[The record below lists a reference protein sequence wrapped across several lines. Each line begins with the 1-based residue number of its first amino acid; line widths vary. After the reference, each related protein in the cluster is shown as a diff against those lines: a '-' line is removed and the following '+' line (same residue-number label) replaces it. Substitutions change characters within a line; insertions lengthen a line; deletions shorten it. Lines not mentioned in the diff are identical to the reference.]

1 MKRLRVLHVIGGGEF
16 GGAERHILN
25 LATAMDPNLVE
36 VSVCCL
42 FADPFVQLAREA
54 GIRAYSIPMRH
65 KLDFGIVTKLRDNIA
80 REKIDIVHTH
90 GVRANLVGRLAARMA
105 GVETVVTTVHSLLA
119 QDYPDLFSRLANMI
133 IEKASRG
140 LTTHFIAVSG
150 GLQKALVQQGIPEH
164 KITVIY
170 NGLNPGLFQKGD
182 GCTGK
187 WREAAGFSPG
197 TPLVAI
203 VGRLHPVKGHR
214 YFLRAAA
221 EILKER
227 TDVHFLVVGSGPE
240 RDRLEDYT
248 RKLGISDH
256 VTFTGFVSD
265 VSDLMPDLNLLIVP
279 SLWEGFGL
287 TALEAMA
294 VGVPVVATSVGG
306 LPEIVDHGTTGLLVP
321 PADEAGL
328 TRGIIWMLDHPQ
340 EAVEMAAAAK
350 AVVEEKF
357 TASVMARRTE
367 ELYRRLRA
375 EAKRQNS
382 ELRIQNSE

>member
-1 MKRLRVLHVIGGGEF
+1 VKGLRVLHVIGGGEF

-25 LATAMDPNLVE
+25 LATAMDPDVVE

-42 FADPFVQLAREA
+42 FADPFVGLAREA
-54 GIRAYSIPMRH
+54 GIKSYSIPMRH
-65 KLDFGIVTKLRDNIA
+65 KLDFGIVTKLRDVIV
-80 REKIDIVHTH
+80 REKIQIVHTH
-90 GVRANLVGRLAARMA
+90 GVRANLVGRLAARLA
-105 GVETVVTTVHSLLA
+105 GVETVVTTVHSLLV
-119 QDYPDLFSRLANMI
+119 QDYPELFSRMANML
-133 IEKASRG
+133 IERASRG
-140 LTTHFIAVSG
+140 LTSHFIAVSG
-150 GLQKALVQQGIPEH
+150 GLQKALIQQGIPEP

-170 NGLNPGLFQKGD
+170 NGLNPEIFQGA
-182 GCTGK
+182 GRASGR
-187 WREAAGFSPG
+187 WREKAGFNPG
-197 TPLVAI
+197 IPLVAI

-227 TDVHFLVVGSGPE
+227 TDVHFLVVGCGPE
-240 RDRLEDYT
+240 RDRLEEYT
-248 RKLGISDH
+248 RRLNIAGH
-256 VTFTGFVSD
+256 VTFTGFIAD
-265 VSDLMPDLNLLIVP
+265 VSELMPDLNLLIVP

-306 LPEIVDHGTTGLLVP
+306 LPEIVEHGTTGLLVP

-328 TRGIIWMLDHPQ
+328 TRGIAWMLDHPQ

-357 TASVMARRTE
+357 TASAMARKTE
-367 ELYRRLRA
+367 AVYRRL
-375 EAKRQNS
+375 AKA
-382 ELRIQNSE
+382 

>member
-25 LATAMDPNLVE
+25 LAAAMKKDMVE
-36 VSVCCL
+36 VFVCCL
-42 FADPFVQLAREA
+42 FADPFVKVAREA
-54 GIRAYSIPMRH
+54 GIRAHSIPMRH
-65 KLDFGIVTKLRDNIA
+65 KMDFGIVTKLRDLIIE
-80 REKIDIVHTH
+80 EKIDIVHTH
-90 GVRANLVGRLAARMA
+90 GVRANLVGRLSARMA

-119 QDYPDLFSRLANMI
+119 QDYPDLFSRLANNF
-133 IEKASRG
+133 IERASRG

-150 GLQKALVQQGIPEH
+150 GLQKALVQQGIPER

-170 NGLNPGLFQKGD
+170 NGLNPDLFRIEGAVGRWRQK
-182 GCTGK
+182 
-187 WREAAGFSPG
+187 AGFSPG
-197 TPLVAI
+197 VPLVAI
-203 VGRLHPVKGHR
+203 VGRLHLVKGHR
-214 YFLRAAA
+214 YFLKAAA

-227 TDVHFLVVGSGPE
+227 ADVHFLVVGCGPE
-240 RDRLEDYT
+240 RDSLEEFT
-248 RKLGISDH
+248 GKLGISDH
-256 VTFTGFVSD
+256 VTFTGFISD
-265 VSDLMPDLNLLIVP
+265 VSELMPDLNLLIVP

-328 TRGIIWMLDHPQ
+328 TRGITWMLDHPQ

-350 AVVEEKF
+350 EVVEQKF
-357 TASVMARRTE
+357 SASAMARKTE
-367 ELYRRLRA
+367 DLYRRLL
-375 EAKRQNS
+375 EKEQDGKK
-382 ELRIQNSE
+382 LPD

>member
-1 MKRLRVLHVIGGGEF
+1 MKCLRVLHVIGGGEF

-25 LATAMDPNLVE
+25 LATAMDPNQVE

-65 KLDFGIVTKLRDNIA
+65 KLDFGIVTKLRDSIA
-80 REKIDIVHTH
+80 GENIDIVHTH

-105 GVETVVTTVHSLLA
+105 GVETVVTTVHSLLV
-119 QDYPDLFSRLANMI
+119 QDYPDVFSRLANML

-150 GLQKALVQQGIPEH
+150 GLQKALIQQGIPEQR
-164 KITVIY
+164 ITVIY
-170 NGLNPGLFQKGD
+170 NGLNSQLFRKSD
-182 GCTGK
+182 SAGK
-187 WREAAGFSPG
+187 WREQAGFSPG
-197 TPLVAI
+197 TPLVAM

-240 RDRLEDYT
+240 GDRLEEYT
-248 RKLGISDH
+248 RKLGIQDH

-265 VSDLMPDLNLLIVP
+265 VSELMPDLNLLIVP

-306 LPEIVDHGTTGLLVP
+306 LPEIVEHGTTGLLVP

-328 TRGIIWMLDHPQ
+328 TRGIMWMLDHPQ

-350 AVVEEKF
+350 AAAEEKF
-357 TASVMARRTE
+357 TATSMSRRTE
-367 ELYRRLRA
+367 EIYRRLTSKA
-375 EAKRQNS
+375 
-382 ELRIQNSE
+382 

>member
-1 MKRLRVLHVIGGGEF
+1 MKRSRVLHVIGGGEF

-25 LATAMDPNLVE
+25 LAAAMDPSLVE
-36 VSVCCL
+36 VFICCL
-42 FADPFVQLAREA
+42 FVDPFVRVAREA
-54 GIRAYSIPMRH
+54 GINAHSIPMRH
-65 KLDFGIVTKLRDNIA
+65 KLDFGIITKLRDFIA
-80 REKIDIVHTH
+80 AEKIDIVHTH
-90 GVRANLVGRLAARMA
+90 GVRANLVGRVAARMA
-105 GVETVVTTVHSLLA
+105 GVEIVVTTVHSLLV
-119 QDYPDLFSRLANMI
+119 QDYPDLFSRLANTF

-150 GLQKALVQQGIPEH
+150 GLQRALIQQGIQED

-170 NGLNPGLFQKGD
+170 NGLNPQVFLNSGSPSGR
-182 GCTGK
+182 
-187 WREAAGFSPG
+187 WREKAGFKPG

-214 YFLRAAA
+214 YFLKSAA
-221 EILKER
+221 EIIRDR

-240 RDRLEDYT
+240 RDRLEEYT
-248 RKLGISDH
+248 RKLGIADH

-265 VSDLMPDLNLLIVP
+265 VCELMPDLNLLIVP

-306 LPEIVDHGTTGLLVP
+306 LPEIVEHGTTGLLVP
-321 PADEAGL
+321 PADEEGL

-357 TASVMARRTE
+357 TASAMARKTE
-367 ELYRRLRA
+367 ELYRRLGS
-375 EAKRQNS
+375 EVNRQ
-382 ELRIQNSE
+382 ETGHRRQETE

>member
-1 MKRLRVLHVIGGGEF
+1 
-16 GGAERHILN
+16 
-25 LATAMDPNLVE
+25 MDPNQVE

-42 FADPFVQLAREA
+42 FADPFVRLAREA

-80 REKIDIVHTH
+80 GENIDIVHTH

-105 GVETVVTTVHSLLA
+105 GVETVVTTVHSLLV
-119 QDYPDLFSRLANMI
+119 QDYPDMFSRLANML

-150 GLQKALVQQGIPEH
+150 GLQKALVQQGIPEQR
-164 KITVIY
+164 ITVIY
-170 NGLNPGLFQKGD
+170 NGLNPQLFRKGD
-182 GCTGK
+182 SAGK
-187 WREAAGFSPG
+187 WRELAGFSPG
-197 TPLVAI
+197 TPLVAM

-240 RDRLEDYT
+240 RDRLEEYT
-248 RKLGISDH
+248 RRLGIQEH

-265 VSDLMPDLNLLIVP
+265 VSELMPDINLLIVP

-306 LPEIVDHGTTGLLVP
+306 LPEIVEHGTTGLLVP

-328 TRGIIWMLDHPQ
+328 TRGIMWMLDHPQ

-350 AVVEEKF
+350 AVAEEKF
-357 TASVMARRTE
+357 TASAMARRTE
-367 ELYRRLRA
+367 EVYRRLTSKA
-375 EAKRQNS
+375 
-382 ELRIQNSE
+382 

>member
-25 LATAMDPNLVE
+25 LATAMKKEMVE

-42 FADPFVQLAREA
+42 FADPFVKVAREA
-54 GIRAYSIPMRH
+54 GIKSHSVPMRH
-65 KLDFGIVTKLRDNIA
+65 KMDFGIVTKLRDLIIE
-80 REKIDIVHTH
+80 EKIDIVHTH

-119 QDYPDLFSRLANMI
+119 QDYPDLFSRLANTF
-133 IEKASRG
+133 IERASRG

-150 GLQKALVQQGIPEH
+150 GLQKALVQQGIPE
-164 KITVIY
+164 KRITVIY
-170 NGLNPGLFQKGD
+170 NGLNPDFFRIKGSV
-182 GCTGK
+182 GR
-187 WREAAGFSPG
+187 WRQSAGFSPG
-197 TPLVAI
+197 VPLVAI
-203 VGRLHPVKGHR
+203 VGRLHPVKGHL

-240 RDRLEDYT
+240 RDSLEDYT
-248 RKLGISDH
+248 MKLGISDH

-265 VSDLMPDLNLLIVP
+265 VSELMPDLNLLIVP

-328 TRGIIWMLDHPQ
+328 TRGIVWMLDHPQ

-350 AVVEEKF
+350 EVVEQKF
-357 TASVMARRTE
+357 SASAMARRTE
-367 ELYRRLRA
+367 DLYWRLL
-375 EAKRQNS
+375 EKEQDGKK
-382 ELRIQNSE
+382 LPD

>member
-25 LATAMDPNLVE
+25 LATAMNPDMVD

-42 FADPFVQLAREA
+42 FADPFVKLAREA
-54 GIRAYSIPMRH
+54 GIKAHSIPMRH
-65 KLDFGIVTKLRDNIA
+65 KLDFGIVTKLRDLILE
-80 REKIDIVHTH
+80 EKIDLVHTH

-105 GVETVVTTVHSLLA
+105 GVDTIVTTVHSLLV
-119 QDYPDLFSRLANMI
+119 QDYPDLFSRLANTF

-150 GLQKALVQQGIPEH
+150 GLQKALIQQGIPEK

-170 NGLNPGLFQKGD
+170 NGLNPQFFQN
-182 GCTGK
+182 TGIPGQ
-187 WREAAGFSPG
+187 WRKKAGFSPG
-197 TPLVAI
+197 IPLVAI

-214 YFLRAAA
+214 YFLRSAA
-221 EILKER
+221 EILKVR
-227 TDVHFLVVGSGPE
+227 NDVHFLVVGSGPE
-240 RDRLEDYT
+240 RESLEEYT
-248 RKLGISDH
+248 RELGISDH

-265 VSDLMPDLNLLIVP
+265 VTELMPDLNLLIVP

-328 TRGIIWMLDHPQ
+328 TRGIAWMLDHPQ

-350 AVVEEKF
+350 SVVEKKF
-357 TASVMARRTE
+357 MASAMARKTE
-367 ELYRRLRA
+367 ELYRRL
-375 EAKRQNS
+375 KN
-382 ELRIQNSE
+382 ID

>member
-25 LATAMDPNLVE
+25 LTTAMKKDMVE

-42 FADPFVQLAREA
+42 FADPFVKVAREA
-54 GIRAYSIPMRH
+54 GIRSHSVPMRH
-65 KLDFGIVTKLRDNIA
+65 KMDFGIVTKLRDLII
-80 REKIDIVHTH
+80 EEEIDIVHTH

-105 GVETVVTTVHSLLA
+105 GVETVVTTVHSLLT
-119 QDYPDLFSRLANMI
+119 QDYPDLFSRLANNF

-150 GLQKALVQQGIPEH
+150 GLQKALVQQGIPEK

-170 NGLNPGLFQKGD
+170 NGLNPDLFRIEGSAGLWRQK
-182 GCTGK
+182 
-187 WREAAGFSPG
+187 AGFSPG
-197 TPLVAI
+197 VPLVAI

-227 TDVHFLVVGSGPE
+227 TDVHFLVVGCGPE
-240 RDRLEDYT
+240 RDSLEEYT
-248 RKLGISDH
+248 GKLGISDH

-265 VSDLMPDLNLLIVP
+265 VSELMPDLNLLIVP

-328 TRGIIWMLDHPQ
+328 TRGIVWMLDHPQ

-350 AVVEEKF
+350 EVVEQKF
-357 TASVMARRTE
+357 SASAMARRTE
-367 ELYRRLRA
+367 DLYRRLL
-375 EAKRQNS
+375 EKEQDGKK
-382 ELRIQNSE
+382 LPD

>member
-25 LATAMDPNLVE
+25 LATAIDPKLVE

-42 FADPFVQLAREA
+42 FADPFLQVAREA
-54 GIRAYSIPMRH
+54 GIRAHAVPMRH
-65 KLDFGIVTKLRDNIA
+65 KLDFSILTKMKDLIV

-105 GVETVVTTVHSLLA
+105 GVETVVTTVHSLLV
-119 QDYPDLFSRLANMI
+119 QDYPDLFSRLANMF
-133 IEKASRG
+133 IERASRG

-150 GLQKALVQQGIPEH
+150 GLQKALIQQGVPEQ

-170 NGLNPGLFQKGD
+170 NGLNPDLFREAGSSA
-182 GCTGK
+182 GR
-187 WREAAGFSPG
+187 WREKAGFEPG
-197 TPLVAI
+197 TQLVAV

-214 YFLRAAA
+214 YFLKSAA
-221 EILKER
+221 EVLKER
-227 TDVHFLVVGSGPE
+227 KDVHFLVVGSGPE
-240 RDRLEDYT
+240 RNRLEEYT
-248 RKLGISDH
+248 RKLGISDY
-256 VTFTGFVSD
+256 VTFTGFVAD
-265 VSDLMPDLNLLIVP
+265 VSGLMPDLNLLIVP

-306 LPEIVDHGTTGLLVP
+306 LPEIVEHCTTGLLVP

-340 EAVEMAAAAK
+340 EAVEMAAAARTM
-350 AVVEEKF
+350 VERKF
-357 TASVMARRTE
+357 TASAMARRTE
-367 ELYRRLRA
+367 DLYRRLEA
-375 EAKRQNS
+375 ETGDRRQNP
-382 ELRIQNSE
+382 E